1 VIQLKMYFTGG
12 TETFLKKFLEENEQE
27 TLVFMHN
34 EDAFLLVH
42 ETEGSSL
49 FKEPREYEVVLAKGT
64 IVTPS
69 GYAVFNHI
77 PVRDEGRPV
86 FEYHFKNNTNS
97 IEKQHGFKAIRVLR
111 PRKSDTYIVF
121 TLWKSEADYITWKK
135 SPLFSEVYT
144 LAPKIFLRPSFVTKY
159 KIYEEKEDE

>member
-1 VIQLKMYFTGG
+1 MYFTGG
-12 TETFLKKFLEENEQE
+12 TETFLKKFLNENEQE

-49 FKEPREYEVVLAKGT
+49 FKEPRKYEVVEARGT
-64 IVTPS
+64 IVSPS

-77 PVRDEGRPV
+77 PVWDESRPL
-86 FEYHFKNNTNS
+86 FEYRFKTRTNS

-111 PRKSDTYIVF
+111 PRRSDIYIIF
-121 TLWKSEADYITWKK
+121 TLW
-135 SPLFSEVYT
+135 EVKLIIKGGKNPHHFQKHT
-144 LAPKIFLRPSFVTKY
+144 LTQDLSSSFLC
-159 KIYEEKEDE
+159 D

>member
-1 VIQLKMYFTGG
+1 MYFTGG

-49 FKEPREYEVVLAKGT
+49 FKEPREYEVVLARGT

-97 IEKQHGFKAIRVLR
+97 IEKQYGFKAIRVLR
-111 PRKSDTYIVF
+111 PRQSDTYIVF
-121 TLWKSEADYITWKK
+121 TLWKSEADYTSWKK
-135 SPLFSEVYT
+135 SPSFSEAYT